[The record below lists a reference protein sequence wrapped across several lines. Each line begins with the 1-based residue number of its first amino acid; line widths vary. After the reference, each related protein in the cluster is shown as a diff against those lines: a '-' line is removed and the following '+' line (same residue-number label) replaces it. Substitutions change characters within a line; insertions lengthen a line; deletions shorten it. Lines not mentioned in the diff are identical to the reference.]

1 MVSFYTSWKHQ
12 KTGGFMLVKGG
23 IERDTWREMNQFR
36 ATSAQSSYV
45 LDILDWYLFV
55 TIVIVVVL

>member
-1 MVSFYTSWKHQ
+1 
-12 KTGGFMLVKGG
+12 MLVKGG